1 MASFFRYILVDP
13 LVATLGFIYEGPAF
27 HDLGVSIVMLTILVR
42 GVLAPLFYASFK
54 AQAKLRAL
62 QPHVKRIQEK
72 HKDDREA
79 QGKALMEL
87 YKEHGVNPFMSIVML
102 FVQLPVLIALYNVS
116 LYHLGAFEPSF
127 LGLINLH
134 ERSTIIVAV
143 AAILQYIAGI
153 LGAAGMPKN
162 DPSARM
168 AKNMAVMGPILT
180 VAVLSSLPS
189 AVGIYW
195 VTTTVFSIAQQMHIN
210 KKFSGHGTHTQNPA

>member
-102 FVQLPVLIALYNVS
+102 FVQLPVLIAMYNVS

-134 ERSTIIVAV
+134 ERSTLMVAI
-143 AAILQYIAGI
+143 AAILQYFLGI
-153 LGAAGMPKN
+153 STIDRNAPANDPGAAM
-162 DPSARM
+162 AR
-168 AKNMAVMGPILT
+168 NMAVIGPLIT
-180 VAVLSSLPS
+180 VLVLYSLPA
-189 AVGIYW
+189 AVGLYW
-195 VTTTVFSIAQQMHIN
+195 ITTTAYSIAQQAHVN
-210 KKFSGHGTHTQNPA
+210 RNYGKDTGNH